1 VGDAG
6 LQSALL
12 ALDLAIQT
20 ERDGREFYLRAA
32 ERSADEGGKVLFFS
46 LADDELEHLRLLE
59 SQRGALATDGK
70 WQPPTKADEQTLPEE
85 GEGVPLFS
93 RERLAENVS
102 AYTSDLSALRL
113 AFLIEK
119 DAVAF
124 YTRAAAETKDPLGRE
139 VYESLVE
146 MEKEHQRILEEEYN
160 ALAKEFWGSMGFEP
174 F

>member
-1 VGDAG
+1 M
-6 LQSALL
+6 LSALV

-32 ERSADEGGKVLFFS
+32 ERSADEGGKVLFVS

-59 SQRGALATDGK
+59 SQREALATDGQ
-70 WQPPTKADEQTLPEE
+70 WRAPTELGEQRAPERA
-85 GEGVPLFS
+85 GGVPLFS

-124 YTRAAAETKDPLGRE
+124 YTRAAAETKEPLGRE
-139 VYESLVE
+139 VYESLAE
-146 MEKEHQRILEEEYN
+146 MEKEHQQILEEEYN

>member
-1 VGDAG
+1 MADAG
-6 LQSALL
+6 LQSALV

-32 ERSADEGGKVLFFS
+32 ERSADPGGKVLFFS
-46 LADDELEHLRLLE
+46 LADDELQHLRLLE
-59 SQRGALATDGK
+59 SQREALATEGQWLSLSKLD
-70 WQPPTKADEQTLPEE
+70 DQTPLEE
-85 GEGVPLFS
+85 AEGVPLFS
-93 RERLAENVS
+93 RERLAESVS

-124 YTRAAAETKDPLGRE
+124 YTRAAAETVDPAGRE
-139 VYESLVE
+139 TYERLAA
-146 MEKEHQRILEEEYN
+146 METEHQRILEEEYN
-160 ALAKEFWGSMGFEP
+160 ALAKEFWGEMGFEP